1 MGWRLG
7 AAAPIAVM
15 ALLLLCSGAA
25 ALTRG
30 WMPRRQRGLVRRPGL
45 FGWAQVVAGL
55 ALGVQLVAL
64 LAVEAACSAALAA
77 PAVTAMLLAL
87 ALIPYSHRPPRAP
100 GRTAG
105 R

>member
-1 MGWRLG
+1 MGWRLC

-15 ALLLLCSGAA
+15 ALLFLCSGTAT
-25 ALTRG
+25 LTRG

-64 LAVEAACSAALAA
+64 LAVEPAHSTALGV
-77 PAVTAMLLAL
+77 PAVTVMLLAL
-87 ALIPYSHRPPRAP
+87 SLIPFSHRPPGAAGRPP
-100 GRTAG
+100 GR
-105 R
+105 